1 MSKEVKIDIKDL
13 SMRDILDYS
22 ESLNRLIRYYEV
34 FLTDTNMSPTVI
46 ENREKYNSLTK
57 INNKLYAEMERR
69 AFLLC

>member
-34 FLTDTNMSPTVI
+34 FLTDTNMSQTVI

>member
-34 FLTDTNMSPTVI
+34 FLTDTNMSTTVI
-46 ENREKYNSLTK
+46 ENREKYKSLTK